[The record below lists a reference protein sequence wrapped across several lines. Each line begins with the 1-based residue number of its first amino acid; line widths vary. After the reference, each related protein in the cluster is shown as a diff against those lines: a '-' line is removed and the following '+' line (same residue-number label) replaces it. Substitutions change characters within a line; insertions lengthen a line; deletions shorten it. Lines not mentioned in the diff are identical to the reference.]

1 MGVLLFLFQVIAISL
16 SGVMAP
22 GPLTASAIAIGARN
36 RYAGLALA
44 LGHGIIEF
52 PLMVLIMF
60 GLGAILKSA
69 VAQTIIGFAGGVILF
84 LMAIQLFIR
93 AKTTD
98 AAQQKMLDKKPI
110 WAGIILSA
118 GNPYFLLW
126 WATIGLALAT
136 TARAFGIWAFVLFAL
151 VHWLV
156 DCVWL
161 HALSW
166 ASFNGVALLGP
177 RALQI
182 ALRVCSVALFFF
194 GLFFIY
200 SAAGN
205 LMRLLSESG

>member
-1 MGVLLFLFQVIAISL
+1 MGVLLFLFQVIGISL

-22 GPLTASAIAIGARN
+22 GPVTAAAIAVGARN
-36 RYAGLALA
+36 RYAGALIA
-44 LGHGIIEF
+44 VGHGIIEF
-52 PLMVLIMF
+52 PLIILIT
-60 GLGAILKSA
+60 LGMGKILESTKT
-69 VAQTIIGFAGGVILF
+69 QIIIGLAGGAFLF
-84 LMAIQLFIR
+84 LMAIQMFIR
-93 AKTTD
+93 TKTTD
-98 AAQQKMLDKKPI
+98 TAQQKVLDKKPI

-136 TARAFGIWAFVLFAL
+136 TARTFGIWVFVLFAL
-151 VHWLV
+151 VHWSV

>member
-1 MGVLLFLFQVIAISL
+1 MALLVFLVQVFVISF
-16 SGVMAP
+16 SGAMQP
-22 GPLTASAIAIGARN
+22 GPVTATAIAIGARN

-60 GLGAILKSA
+60 GMGKILESTKT
-69 VAQTIIGFAGGVILF
+69 QIIIGLAGGAFLF
-84 LMAIQLFIR
+84 LMAIQMFIST
-93 AKTTD
+93 KTTD
-98 AAQQKMLDKKPI
+98 AAQQKVLDKKPI
-110 WAGIILSA
+110 WAGIILSI

-136 TARAFGIWAFVLFAL
+136 TARAFGIWAFALFAL
-151 VHWLV
+151 VHWSV

-166 ASFNGVALLGP
+166 ASFKGVALLGP